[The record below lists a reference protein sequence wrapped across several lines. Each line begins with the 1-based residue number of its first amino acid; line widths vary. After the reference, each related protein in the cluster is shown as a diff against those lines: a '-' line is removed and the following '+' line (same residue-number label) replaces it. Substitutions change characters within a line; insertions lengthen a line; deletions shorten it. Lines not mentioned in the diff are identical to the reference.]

1 MIDLHLAQPEDHS
14 RISHRL
20 VVGGIGLFISL
31 LIGMVVLTFP
41 RFFLF
46 NPMAEGDPIRA
57 LELSISS
64 LGWILLLVGPA
75 IILIRYGTGSSS
87 LIRFLPYVAL
97 IWPISLIVSHI
108 TLFLQKGTWYTGYLI
123 QYPIFV
129 LTDILLPV
137 FLIYLW
143 DVLRPRH
150 PQTGLRG
157 SLSATEPN
165 RKTGAASKKGE
176 TGTKG

>member
-1 MIDLHLAQPEDHS
+1 MIDLHLAQQEDHS
-14 RISHRL
+14 RISHKL

-31 LIGMVVLTFP
+31 LIGSLVLTFP

-46 NPMAEGDPIRA
+46 NPLAEGDPIRA
-57 LELSISS
+57 IELSISS
-64 LGWILLLVGPA
+64 VGWILLLLGPA
-75 IILIRYGTGSSS
+75 LVLIRYGSGDSS
-87 LIRFLPYVAL
+87 LIRFLPVIAL
-97 IWPISLIVSHI
+97 VWPISLAASHI

-143 DVLRPRH
+143 DVLRPRQ
-150 PQTGLRG
+150 PKAGLAAT
-157 SLSATEPN
+157 SATSS
-165 RKTGAASKKGE
+165 ASAKKSESGS
-176 TGTKG
+176 KAK